1 MFVEKGSETEQR
13 LVSPSTT
20 KPLNLIK
27 LNHFKTKA
35 SAHLKDGNYI
45 AAYETYSMCIDMVL
59 ESSSSSSSSQK
70 KRNKDETLVL
80 ESLYCNR
87 SLTYEKAGKYTLALE
102 DALKCRDTNSKAK
115 WRAAMA
121 LKGLNR
127 FPDALDCFRE
137 SYRLLPASEQPSYFV
152 EYNKAICNVTKR
164 LTREDLG
171 RYVMKEVNAVCLPP
185 RLETVTKLEQEEAMF
200 RAIREEHSQNR
211 KPGDYYTYVAK
222 WVLKPMSLSMAYI
235 QRSQMFYKAN
245 CFKQARLDAA
255 MAIENCKGGVSRKES
270 MKESEKE
277 TKKEEKKEEEEEEG
291 KEDEYNMSYKEASIY
306 VKYNDRSLKVEPFA
320 WYLLGKGFQGEPG
333 FSKED
338 FVPDH
343 NAAGKCFARAQHLDP
358 DNEMYRNAFRAMT
371 SNLDNAEMS
380 AVLNDKHEQ
389 YETSEFGIVDY
400 DSNTDGDVYLG
411 HGKVTFE
418 CVNAKLMMFT
428 TASRFQLREYIS
440 KSANIELKKVLIESV
455 KLVSSSSTKED
466 ENKENKAFSPSS
478 STSLC
483 VEFQMDFAND
493 NEHAK
498 KYMNAIDK
506 EQKIV
511 LKTLGLGKFSFVGIE
526 FVAAKTLSFKGYGF
540 GRILQEEISA
550 GKEIVVAQRPS
561 KAIDLPYQNY
571 KLTHSDGTPI
581 ERVEKHAFGMTEI
594 HYDKGHMGRNKENV
608 WVSLMD
614 DSIRWRQ
621 SSSEVK
627 VIVNTVPKD
636 RYTKHHLDVSIKTK
650 SLKITDRD
658 TKEVYVSGELEY
670 HVLPES
676 SSWYHLQGDG
686 EDGFVFLLEKAN
698 LKLLSKADDCEHAD
712 MWWDRLFSAHCK
724 IAFDDYDKDYS
735 DLPAPIMNTHLAFE
749 HSKQSVSHI
758 EFEETKERDSCQ
770 AKDDIRKRERQ
781 ERLNVLRGGGAY
793 KSWVRLERES
803 PSNDPLRTDKKK
815 PGGGDRDAELFD

>member
-137 SYRLLPASEQPSYFV
+137 SYRLLPASEQPSYFG
-152 EYNKAICNVTKR
+152 EYNKVICNVTKR

-277 TKKEEKKEEEEEEG
+277 TKKEDEEEEEG

-466 ENKENKAFSPSS
+466 KNKENKAFSPSS

>member
-59 ESSSSSSSSQK
+59 ESSSSSSSQK

-137 SYRLLPASEQPSYFV
+137 SYRLLPASEQPSYFG
-152 EYNKAICNVTKR
+152 EYNKVICNVTKR

-455 KLVSSSSTKED
+455 KLVSSSPTKED
-466 ENKENKAFSPSS
+466 ENNENKAFSPSS

-636 RYTKHHLDVSIKTK
+636 RFTKHHLDVSIKTK

>member
-59 ESSSSSSSSQK
+59 ESSSSSSSQK

-127 FPDALDCFRE
+127 FPDALECFRE
-137 SYRLLPASEQPSYFV
+137 SYRLLPASEQPSYFG
-152 EYNKAICNVTKR
+152 EYNKVICNVTKR

-483 VEFQMDFAND
+483 VEFQMDFASD
-493 NEHAK
+493 HEHAK

>member
-59 ESSSSSSSSQK
+59 ESSSSSSSQK

-127 FPDALDCFRE
+127 FPDALECFRE
-137 SYRLLPASEQPSYFV
+137 SYRLLPASEQPSYFG
-152 EYNKAICNVTKR
+152 EYNKVICNVTKR

-277 TKKEEKKEEEEEEG
+277 TKKEDEEEEEG

-483 VEFQMDFAND
+483 VEFQMDFASD
-493 NEHAK
+493 HEHAK

>member
-13 LVSPSTT
+13 LVSSSTT
-20 KPLNLIK
+20 KPLNSIK

-59 ESSSSSSSSQK
+59 ESSSSSSSQK

-127 FPDALDCFRE
+127 FPDALECFRE
-137 SYRLLPASEQPSYFV
+137 SYRLLPASERPSYFG
-152 EYNKAICNVTKR
+152 EYNKVICNVTKR

-455 KLVSSSSTKED
+455 KLVSSTSTKED
-466 ENKENKAFSPSS
+466 ENKENEAFSPSS

-483 VEFQMDFAND
+483 VEFQMDFASD

>member
-137 SYRLLPASEQPSYFV
+137 SYWLLPASEQPSYFG
-152 EYNKAICNVTKR
+152 EYNKVICNVTKR

-200 RAIREEHSQNR
+200 RMIREEHSQNR

-483 VEFQMDFAND
+483 VEFQMDFASD
-493 NEHAK
+493 HEHAK

>member
-20 KPLNLIK
+20 KPLNSIK

-59 ESSSSSSSSQK
+59 ESSSSSSSQK

-127 FPDALDCFRE
+127 FPDALECFRE
-137 SYRLLPASEQPSYFV
+137 SYRLLPASEQPSYFG
-152 EYNKAICNVTKR
+152 EYNKVICNVTKR

-211 KPGDYYTYVAK
+211 KPGDYYTYVSK

-371 SNLDNAEMS
+371 SSLDNAEMS

-389 YETSEFGIVDY
+389 FETSEFGIVDY

-455 KLVSSSSTKED
+455 KLVSSSPTKED
-466 ENKENKAFSPSS
+466 ENNENKAFSPSS

-735 DLPAPIMNTHLAFE
+735 DLPAPILNTHLAFE

-803 PSNDPLRTDKKK
+803 PSNDPLRSDKKK

>member
-13 LVSPSTT
+13 LVSSSTT

-35 SAHLKDGNYI
+35 SAHLKDGNYV
-45 AAYETYSMCIDMVL
+45 AAYETYSMCIVMVL
-59 ESSSSSSSSQK
+59 ESSSSSSSHK

-127 FPDALDCFRE
+127 FPDALECFRE
-137 SYRLLPASEQPSYFV
+137 SYRLLPASERPSYFG
-152 EYNKAICNVTKR
+152 EYNKVICNVTKR

-455 KLVSSSSTKED
+455 KLVSSTSTKED
-466 ENKENKAFSPSS
+466 ENKENEAFSPSS

-483 VEFQMDFAND
+483 VEFQMDFASD

>member
-13 LVSPSTT
+13 LVSSSTT

-35 SAHLKDGNYI
+35 SAHLKDGNYV
-45 AAYETYSMCIDMVL
+45 AAYETYSMCIVMVL
-59 ESSSSSSSSQK
+59 ESSSSSSSQK

-127 FPDALDCFRE
+127 FPDALECFRE
-137 SYRLLPASEQPSYFV
+137 SYRLLPASERPSYFG
-152 EYNKAICNVTKR
+152 EYNKVICNVTKR

-200 RAIREEHSQNR
+200 RAIREEHSQKR

-291 KEDEYNMSYKEASIY
+291 KEDEYNISYKEASIY

-455 KLVSSSSTKED
+455 KLVSSTSTKED
-466 ENKENKAFSPSS
+466 ENKENEAFSPSS
-478 STSLC
+478 ATSLC
-483 VEFQMDFAND
+483 VEFQMDFASD

-571 KLTHSDGTPI
+571 KLTHSYGTPI

-621 SSSEVK
+621 SISEVK

-686 EDGFVFLLEKAN
+686 EDGFAFLLEKAN

>member
-59 ESSSSSSSSQK
+59 ESSSSSSSQK
-70 KRNKDETLVL
+70 KRNKDEPLVL

-137 SYRLLPASEQPSYFV
+137 SYRLLTASEQPSYFG
-152 EYNKAICNVTKR
+152 EYNKVICNVTKR

-498 KYMNAIDK
+498 KYMNVIDK

-511 LKTLGLGKFSFVGIE
+511 LKTLGLGNFSFVGIE

>member
-59 ESSSSSSSSQK
+59 ESSSSSSSQK

-137 SYRLLPASEQPSYFV
+137 SYRLLPASEQPSYFG
-152 EYNKAICNVTKR
+152 EYNKVICNVTKR

-211 KPGDYYTYVAK
+211 KPGDYYTYVSK

-255 MAIENCKGGVSRKES
+255 VAIENCKGGVSRKES
-270 MKESEKE
+270 MKELEKE

-320 WYLLGKGFQGEPG
+320 WYLLGKGSQGEPG

-440 KSANIELKKVLIESV
+440 KSANIELNKVLIESV

-498 KYMNAIDK
+498 KYVNAIDK

-676 SSWYHLQGDG
+676 FSWYHLQGDG

>member
-127 FPDALDCFRE
+127 FPDALECFRE
-137 SYRLLPASEQPSYFV
+137 SYRLLPASEQPSYFG
-152 EYNKAICNVTKR
+152 EYNKVICNVTKR

-277 TKKEEKKEEEEEEG
+277 TKKEEKNEEEEEEG

-455 KLVSSSSTKED
+455 KLVSSPSTKED
-466 ENKENKAFSPSS
+466 ENNENKAFSPSS

-483 VEFQMDFAND
+483 VEFQMDFASD

-498 KYMNAIDK
+498 RYMNAIDK

-526 FVAAKTLSFKGYGF
+526 YVAAKTLSFKGYGF

-758 EFEETKERDSCQ
+758 EFEETQERDSCQ

-803 PSNDPLRTDKKK
+803 PSNDPLRSDKKK

>member
-13 LVSPSTT
+13 LVFSSTT

-59 ESSSSSSSSQK
+59 ESSSSSSSQK

-127 FPDALDCFRE
+127 FPDALECFRE
-137 SYRLLPASEQPSYFV
+137 SYRLLPASEQPSYFG
-152 EYNKAICNVTKR
+152 EYNKVICNVTKR

-277 TKKEEKKEEEEEEG
+277 TKKEEKNEEEEEEG

-455 KLVSSSSTKED
+455 KLVSSPSTKED
-466 ENKENKAFSPSS
+466 ENNENKAFSPSS

-483 VEFQMDFAND
+483 VEFQMDFASD

-498 KYMNAIDK
+498 RYMNAIDK

-526 FVAAKTLSFKGYGF
+526 YVAAKTLSFKGYGF

-803 PSNDPLRTDKKK
+803 PSNDPLRSDKKK

>member
-13 LVSPSTT
+13 LVSSSTT

-35 SAHLKDGNYI
+35 SAHLKDGNYV
-45 AAYETYSMCIDMVL
+45 AAYETYSMCIVMVL
-59 ESSSSSSSSQK
+59 ESSSSSSSQK

-127 FPDALDCFRE
+127 FPDALECFRE
-137 SYRLLPASEQPSYFV
+137 SYRLLPASERPSYFG
-152 EYNKAICNVTKR
+152 EYNKVICNVTKR

-440 KSANIELKKVLIESV
+440 KSANIELKKVLIESA
-455 KLVSSSSTKED
+455 KLVSSTSTKED
-466 ENKENKAFSPSS
+466 ENKENEAFSPSS

-483 VEFQMDFAND
+483 VEFQMDFASD

>member
-1 MFVEKGSETEQR
+1 
-13 LVSPSTT
+13 
-20 KPLNLIK
+20 
-27 LNHFKTKA
+27 
-35 SAHLKDGNYI
+35 
-45 AAYETYSMCIDMVL
+45 
-59 ESSSSSSSSQK
+59 
-70 KRNKDETLVL
+70 
-80 ESLYCNR
+80 
-87 SLTYEKAGKYTLALE
+87 
-102 DALKCRDTNSKAK
+102 
-115 WRAAMA
+115 
-121 LKGLNR
+121 
-127 FPDALDCFRE
+127 
-137 SYRLLPASEQPSYFV
+137 
-152 EYNKAICNVTKR
+152 
-164 LTREDLG
+164 
-171 RYVMKEVNAVCLPP
+171 
-185 RLETVTKLEQEEAMF
+185 
-200 RAIREEHSQNR
+200 
-211 KPGDYYTYVAK
+211 
-222 WVLKPMSLSMAYI
+222 
-235 QRSQMFYKAN
+235 
-245 CFKQARLDAA
+245 
-255 MAIENCKGGVSRKES
+255 
-270 MKESEKE
+270 
-277 TKKEEKKEEEEEEG
+277 
-291 KEDEYNMSYKEASIY
+291 
-306 VKYNDRSLKVEPFA
+306 
-320 WYLLGKGFQGEPG
+320 
-333 FSKED
+333 
-338 FVPDH
+338 
-343 NAAGKCFARAQHLDP
+343 
-358 DNEMYRNAFRAMT
+358 
-371 SNLDNAEMS
+371 
-380 AVLNDKHEQ
+380 
-389 YETSEFGIVDY
+389 
-400 DSNTDGDVYLG
+400 
-411 HGKVTFE
+411 
-418 CVNAKLMMFT
+418 
-428 TASRFQLREYIS
+428 LREYIS

-483 VEFQMDFAND
+483 VEFQMDFASD
-493 NEHAK
+493 HEHAK

-636 RYTKHHLDVSIKTK
+636 RFTKHHLDVSIKTK

>member
-59 ESSSSSSSSQK
+59 ESSSSSSSQK

-127 FPDALDCFRE
+127 FPDALECFRE
-137 SYRLLPASEQPSYFV
+137 SYRLLPASEQPSYFG
-152 EYNKAICNVTKR
+152 EYNKVICNVTKR

-277 TKKEEKKEEEEEEG
+277 TKKEEKNEEEEEEG

-483 VEFQMDFAND
+483 VEFQMDFASD

-498 KYMNAIDK
+498 RYMNAIDK

>member
-13 LVSPSTT
+13 LVSSSTT

-35 SAHLKDGNYI
+35 SAHLKDGNYV
-45 AAYETYSMCIDMVL
+45 AAYETYSMCIVMVL
-59 ESSSSSSSSQK
+59 ESSSSSSSQK

-127 FPDALDCFRE
+127 FPDALECFRE
-137 SYRLLPASEQPSYFV
+137 SYRLLPASERPSYFG
-152 EYNKAICNVTKR
+152 EYNKVICNVTKR

-200 RAIREEHSQNR
+200 RAIREEHSQKR

-291 KEDEYNMSYKEASIY
+291 KEDEYNISYKEASIY

-455 KLVSSSSTKED
+455 KLVSSTSTKED
-466 ENKENKAFSPSS
+466 ENKENEAFSPSS

-483 VEFQMDFAND
+483 VEFQMDFASD

-571 KLTHSDGTPI
+571 KLTHSYGTPI

-621 SSSEVK
+621 SISEVK

>member
-13 LVSPSTT
+13 LVSSSTT

-35 SAHLKDGNYI
+35 SAHLKDGNYV
-45 AAYETYSMCIDMVL
+45 AAYETYSMCIVMVL
-59 ESSSSSSSSQK
+59 ESSSSSSSHK

-127 FPDALDCFRE
+127 FPDALECFRE
-137 SYRLLPASEQPSYFV
+137 SYRLLPASERPSYFG
-152 EYNKAICNVTKR
+152 EYNKVICNVTKR

-358 DNEMYRNAFRAMT
+358 DNEMY
-371 SNLDNAEMS
+371 
-380 AVLNDKHEQ
+380 
-389 YETSEFGIVDY
+389 
-400 DSNTDGDVYLG
+400 
-411 HGKVTFE
+411 
-418 CVNAKLMMFT
+418 
-428 TASRFQLREYIS
+428 
-440 KSANIELKKVLIESV
+440 
-455 KLVSSSSTKED
+455 
-466 ENKENKAFSPSS
+466 
-478 STSLC
+478 
-483 VEFQMDFAND
+483 
-493 NEHAK
+493 
-498 KYMNAIDK
+498 
-506 EQKIV
+506 
-511 LKTLGLGKFSFVGIE
+511 
-526 FVAAKTLSFKGYGF
+526 
-540 GRILQEEISA
+540 
-550 GKEIVVAQRPS
+550 
-561 KAIDLPYQNY
+561 
-571 KLTHSDGTPI
+571 
-581 ERVEKHAFGMTEI
+581 
-594 HYDKGHMGRNKENV
+594 
-608 WVSLMD
+608 
-614 DSIRWRQ
+614 
-621 SSSEVK
+621 
-627 VIVNTVPKD
+627 
-636 RYTKHHLDVSIKTK
+636 
-650 SLKITDRD
+650 
-658 TKEVYVSGELEY
+658 
-670 HVLPES
+670 
-676 SSWYHLQGDG
+676 
-686 EDGFVFLLEKAN
+686 
-698 LKLLSKADDCEHAD
+698 
-712 MWWDRLFSAHCK
+712 
-724 IAFDDYDKDYS
+724 
-735 DLPAPIMNTHLAFE
+735 
-749 HSKQSVSHI
+749 
-758 EFEETKERDSCQ
+758 
-770 AKDDIRKRERQ
+770 
-781 ERLNVLRGGGAY
+781 
-793 KSWVRLERES
+793 
-803 PSNDPLRTDKKK
+803 
-815 PGGGDRDAELFD
+815 

>member
-13 LVSPSTT
+13 LVSSSTT

-35 SAHLKDGNYI
+35 SAHLKDGNYV
-45 AAYETYSMCIDMVL
+45 AAYETYSMCIVMVL
-59 ESSSSSSSSQK
+59 ESSSSSSSQK

-127 FPDALDCFRE
+127 FPDALECFRE
-137 SYRLLPASEQPSYFV
+137 SYRLLPASERPSYFG
-152 EYNKAICNVTKR
+152 EYNKVICNVTKR

-200 RAIREEHSQNR
+200 RAIREEHSQKR

-291 KEDEYNMSYKEASIY
+291 KEDEYNISYKEASIY

-455 KLVSSSSTKED
+455 KLVSSTSTKED
-466 ENKENKAFSPSS
+466 ENKENEAFSPSS

-483 VEFQMDFAND
+483 VEFQMDFASD

-571 KLTHSDGTPI
+571 KLTHSYGTPI

-621 SSSEVK
+621 SISEVK

-676 SSWYHLQGDG
+676 SSWYHLQGDD

>member
-59 ESSSSSSSSQK
+59 ESSSSSSSQK

-127 FPDALDCFRE
+127 FPDALECFRE
-137 SYRLLPASEQPSYFV
+137 SYRLLPASEQPSYFG
-152 EYNKAICNVTKR
+152 EYNKVICNVTKR

-171 RYVMKEVNAVCLPP
+171 RYVMKEVNAVCIPP

-277 TKKEEKKEEEEEEG
+277 TKKEDEEEEEG

-483 VEFQMDFAND
+483 VEFQMDFASD
-493 NEHAK
+493 HEHAK

>member
-59 ESSSSSSSSQK
+59 ESSSSSSSQK

-137 SYRLLPASEQPSYFV
+137 SYRLLPASEQPSYFG
-152 EYNKAICNVTKR
+152 EYNKVICNVTKR

-255 MAIENCKGGVSRKES
+255 IAIENCKGGVSRKES

-483 VEFQMDFAND
+483 VEFQMDFASD

>member
-20 KPLNLIK
+20 KPLNSIK

-59 ESSSSSSSSQK
+59 ESSSSSSSQK

-127 FPDALDCFRE
+127 FPDALECFRE
-137 SYRLLPASEQPSYFV
+137 SYRLLPASEQPSYFG
-152 EYNKAICNVTKR
+152 EYNKVICNVTKR

-211 KPGDYYTYVAK
+211 KPGDYYTYVSK

-455 KLVSSSSTKED
+455 KLVSSTSTKED
-466 ENKENKAFSPSS
+466 ENKENEAFSPSS

-483 VEFQMDFAND
+483 VEFQMDFASD

>member
-137 SYRLLPASEQPSYFV
+137 SYRLLPASEQPSYFG
-152 EYNKAICNVTKR
+152 EYNKVICNVTKR

-358 DNEMYRNAFRAMT
+358 DNEMYRNAFRVMT

-636 RYTKHHLDVSIKTK
+636 RFTKHHLDVSIKTK

>member
-59 ESSSSSSSSQK
+59 ESSSSLSSQK

-137 SYRLLPASEQPSYFV
+137 SYWLLPSSEQPSYFG
-152 EYNKAICNVTKR
+152 EYNKVICNVTNR

>member
-137 SYRLLPASEQPSYFV
+137 SYRLLPASEQPSYFG
-152 EYNKAICNVTKR
+152 EYNKVICNVTKR

-749 HSKQSVSHI
+749 YSKQSVSHI

>member
-1 MFVEKGSETEQR
+1 MFTARRSDDEQES
-13 LVSPSTT
+13 LVSCSTK

-27 LNHFKTKA
+27 LGHFKTRA
-35 SAHLKDGNYI
+35 SEHLRNGNYV

-59 ESSSSSSSSQK
+59 ESSSSLQK

-87 SLTYEKAGKYTLALE
+87 SLTYAKAGKYTLALE
-102 DALKCRDTNSKAK
+102 DALKCGDTNSKAK

-127 FPDALDCFRE
+127 FPDALDYFHE
-137 SYRLLPASEQPSYFV
+137 SYRLLPESEQPSYYG
-152 EYNKAICNVTKR
+152 EYNKVICNVTKR

-171 RYVMKEVNAVCLPP
+171 KFVIKEVNAVCLPP
-185 RLETVTKLEQEEAMF
+185 RLETVTELEQEEAMF
-200 RAIREEHSQNR
+200 RVIREEHSQNR
-211 KPGDYYTYVAK
+211 KPGDYYSYVAR

-270 MKESEKE
+270 MKESGKD
-277 TKKEEKKEEEEEEG
+277 TKEEEEEQE
-291 KEDEYNMSYKEASIY
+291 EEYNMSYKEASIHVEY
-306 VKYNDRSLKVEPFA
+306 GDRTLKIEPFA

-343 NAAGKCFARAQHLDP
+343 NSAGKCFARAQHLDP
-358 DNEMYRNAFRAMT
+358 ENEMYRNAFRVMT

-389 YETSEFGIVDY
+389 YETSQFGIVDY
-400 DSNTDGDVYLG
+400 NSNMDGDVYLG
-411 HGKVTFE
+411 HGKVTFD
-418 CVNAKLMMFT
+418 CVDAKLVMFT
-428 TASRFQLREYIS
+428 TTSRFQLREYIAE
-440 KSANIELKKVLIESV
+440 SANIELKKVLIESV
-455 KLVSSSSTKED
+455 KLVSSSSSTKED
-466 ENKENKAFSPSS
+466 ENKENNQKAFSPA
-478 STSLC
+478 STSSLC
-483 VEFQMDFAND
+483 VEFQIDFAGD

-498 KYMNAIDK
+498 KYMNTIDK
-506 EQKIV
+506 DQKIV
-511 LKTLGLGKFSFVGIE
+511 LKALGLGKFSFVGIE

-540 GRILQEEISA
+540 GRILEEEISA

-571 KLTHSDGTPI
+571 KLTHSDGTPV

-636 RYTKHHLDVSIKTK
+636 RYTKHHLDVSIKAK
-650 SLKITDRD
+650 SLRITDRD
-658 TKEVYVSGELEY
+658 TKEVYVSGELAY

-698 LKLLSKADDCEHAD
+698 LKLLSNADNCEHSD
-712 MWWDRLFSAHCK
+712 MWWDRLFCAHCK

-735 DLPAPIMNTHLAFE
+735 DLPTPIMNTHLALE
-749 HSKQSVSHI
+749 HSKQSVSLI

-770 AKDDIRKRERQ
+770 TKDDIRKRERQ
-781 ERLNVLRGGGAY
+781 ERLNVLRGGGAF

-803 PSNDPLRTDKKK
+803 PSNDPLRQDNKKRA
-815 PGGGDRDAELFD
+815 GGDRDAELFD

>member
-137 SYRLLPASEQPSYFV
+137 SYRLLPASEQPSYFG
-152 EYNKAICNVTKR
+152 EYNKVICNVTKR

-483 VEFQMDFAND
+483 VEFQMDFASD
-493 NEHAK
+493 HEHAK

-636 RYTKHHLDVSIKTK
+636 RFTKHHLDVSIKTK

>member
-20 KPLNLIK
+20 KPLNSIK

-59 ESSSSSSSSQK
+59 ESSSSSSSQK

-127 FPDALDCFRE
+127 FPDALECFRE
-137 SYRLLPASEQPSYFV
+137 SYRLLPASEQPSYFG
-152 EYNKAICNVTKR
+152 EYNKVICNVTKR

-211 KPGDYYTYVAK
+211 KPGDYYTYVSK

-455 KLVSSSSTKED
+455 KLVSSSPTKED
-466 ENKENKAFSPSS
+466 ENNENKAFSPSS

-526 FVAAKTLSFKGYGF
+526 FVAAKTLSFKGYRF

-803 PSNDPLRTDKKK
+803 PSNDPLRSDKKK

>member
-13 LVSPSTT
+13 LVSSSTT

-35 SAHLKDGNYI
+35 SAHLKDGNYV
-45 AAYETYSMCIDMVL
+45 AAYETYSMCIVMVL
-59 ESSSSSSSSQK
+59 ESSSSSSSHK

-127 FPDALDCFRE
+127 FPDALECFRE
-137 SYRLLPASEQPSYFV
+137 SYRLLPASERPSYFG
-152 EYNKAICNVTKR
+152 EYNKVICNVTKR

-200 RAIREEHSQNR
+200 RAIREEHSQKR

-455 KLVSSSSTKED
+455 KLVSSSPTKED
-466 ENKENKAFSPSS
+466 ENNENKAFSPSS

-483 VEFQMDFAND
+483 VEFQMDFASD

-815 PGGGDRDAELFD
+815 PGGRDRDAELFD

>member
-13 LVSPSTT
+13 LVSSSTT

-35 SAHLKDGNYI
+35 SAHLKDGNYV
-45 AAYETYSMCIDMVL
+45 AAYETYSMCIVMVL
-59 ESSSSSSSSQK
+59 ESSSSSSSHK

-127 FPDALDCFRE
+127 FPDALECFRE
-137 SYRLLPASEQPSYFV
+137 SYRLLPASERPSYFG
-152 EYNKAICNVTKR
+152 EYNKVICNVTKR

-200 RAIREEHSQNR
+200 RAIREEHSQKR

-291 KEDEYNMSYKEASIY
+291 KEDEYNISYKEASIY

-455 KLVSSSSTKED
+455 KLVSSTSTKED
-466 ENKENKAFSPSS
+466 ENKENEAFSPSS

-483 VEFQMDFAND
+483 VEFQMDFASD

-621 SSSEVK
+621 SISEVK

-670 HVLPES
+670 HFLPES
-676 SSWYHLQGDG
+676 SSWYHLQGDD

>member
-1 MFVEKGSETEQR
+1 
-13 LVSPSTT
+13 
-20 KPLNLIK
+20 
-27 LNHFKTKA
+27 
-35 SAHLKDGNYI
+35 
-45 AAYETYSMCIDMVL
+45 
-59 ESSSSSSSSQK
+59 
-70 KRNKDETLVL
+70 
-80 ESLYCNR
+80 
-87 SLTYEKAGKYTLALE
+87 
-102 DALKCRDTNSKAK
+102 
-115 WRAAMA
+115 
-121 LKGLNR
+121 
-127 FPDALDCFRE
+127 
-137 SYRLLPASEQPSYFV
+137 
-152 EYNKAICNVTKR
+152 
-164 LTREDLG
+164 
-171 RYVMKEVNAVCLPP
+171 
-185 RLETVTKLEQEEAMF
+185 
-200 RAIREEHSQNR
+200 
-211 KPGDYYTYVAK
+211 
-222 WVLKPMSLSMAYI
+222 
-235 QRSQMFYKAN
+235 
-245 CFKQARLDAA
+245 
-255 MAIENCKGGVSRKES
+255 
-270 MKESEKE
+270 
-277 TKKEEKKEEEEEEG
+277 
-291 KEDEYNMSYKEASIY
+291 
-306 VKYNDRSLKVEPFA
+306 
-320 WYLLGKGFQGEPG
+320 
-333 FSKED
+333 
-338 FVPDH
+338 
-343 NAAGKCFARAQHLDP
+343 
-358 DNEMYRNAFRAMT
+358 MYRNAFRAMT

>member
-137 SYRLLPASEQPSYFV
+137 SYRLLPASEQPSYFG
-152 EYNKAICNVTKR
+152 EYNKVICNVTKR

-466 ENKENKAFSPSS
+466 ENKERVRKWRKAK
-478 STSLC
+478 
-483 VEFQMDFAND
+483 E
-493 NEHAK
+493 E
-498 KYMNAIDK
+498 
-506 EQKIV
+506 EQK
-511 LKTLGLGKFSFVGIE
+511 
-526 FVAAKTLSFKGYGF
+526 
-540 GRILQEEISA
+540 
-550 GKEIVVAQRPS
+550 
-561 KAIDLPYQNY
+561 
-571 KLTHSDGTPI
+571 
-581 ERVEKHAFGMTEI
+581 
-594 HYDKGHMGRNKENV
+594 
-608 WVSLMD
+608 
-614 DSIRWRQ
+614 
-621 SSSEVK
+621 EV
-627 VIVNTVPKD
+627 
-636 RYTKHHLDVSIKTK
+636 R
-650 SLKITDRD
+650 
-658 TKEVYVSGELEY
+658 
-670 HVLPES
+670 
-676 SSWYHLQGDG
+676 
-686 EDGFVFLLEKAN
+686 F
-698 LKLLSKADDCEHAD
+698 
-712 MWWDRLFSAHCK
+712 
-724 IAFDDYDKDYS
+724 
-735 DLPAPIMNTHLAFE
+735 
-749 HSKQSVSHI
+749 
-758 EFEETKERDSCQ
+758 
-770 AKDDIRKRERQ
+770 
-781 ERLNVLRGGGAY
+781 
-793 KSWVRLERES
+793 
-803 PSNDPLRTDKKK
+803 
-815 PGGGDRDAELFD
+815 

>member
-13 LVSPSTT
+13 LVSSSTT

-35 SAHLKDGNYI
+35 SAHLKDGNYV
-45 AAYETYSMCIDMVL
+45 AAYETYSMCIVMVL
-59 ESSSSSSSSQK
+59 ESSSSSSSQK

-127 FPDALDCFRE
+127 FPDALECFRE
-137 SYRLLPASEQPSYFV
+137 SYRLLPASEQPSYFG
-152 EYNKAICNVTKR
+152 EYNKVICNVTKR

-211 KPGDYYTYVAK
+211 KPGDYYTYVSK

-455 KLVSSSSTKED
+455 KLVSSSPTKED
-466 ENKENKAFSPSS
+466 ENNENKAFSPSS

-803 PSNDPLRTDKKK
+803 PSNDPLRSDKKK